1 MSNFYPVKFSPIA
14 MERIWGGGVLKSW
27 FGVTT
32 EAPIGEYWVVSG
44 HPNGTSVVT
53 NGWLAGKTLVDLTAE
68 FPTEYLGDSPQER
81 FPLLIKFLEASTD
94 LSVQIHPD
102 DEYAKRHEGDFGKT
116 EAWYVL
122 KCPDRASVIYGHR
135 FQNREQYRA
144 AVLEGRV
151 KDFLEYRPIRPGDVV
166 YVPSRTLHALLG
178 GTMVIEVQQTS
189 DVTYRVYD
197 WDRVGKDG
205 RPRELHVERAADVMI
220 YRDDA
225 DGQDLLAQK
234 RHVEDAT
241 KRRTLQQGKGWT
253 LERLVTC
260 PYFTLDKLE
269 LNQGSAKLNQGHPG
283 NPDILICA
291 GGQGVLRW
299 QGEEMAVKEGDTFL
313 IPASLSAYELT
324 SDGAVTLLRT
334 YY

>member
-1 MSNFYPVKFSPIA
+1 MYPVKFAPIA
-14 MERIWGGGVLKSW
+14 MERIWGGSVLKSW
-27 FGVTT
+27 FGEKS
-32 EAPIGEYWVVSG
+32 EAPIGEYWVLSG

-53 NGWLAGKTLVDLTAE
+53 NGPLAGKTLVELTEQYSEE
-68 FPTEYLGDSPQER
+68 FLGQSPQNR

-122 KCPDRASVIYGHR
+122 KCAEDGKVNYGHR
-135 FQNREQYRA
+135 FANREEYLQ
-144 AVLEGRV
+144 AVKEGRV
-151 KDFLEYRPIRPGDVV
+151 RDYLEYLPIRPGQVV

-205 RPRELHVERAADVMI
+205 RPRELHVEKAADVMI
-220 YRDDA
+220 YRESDDGEELRRQAEHVRKATERRVVAEA
-225 DGQDLLAQK
+225 DG
-234 RHVEDAT
+234 
-241 KRRTLQQGKGWT
+241 WT
-253 LERLVTC
+253 HERLVEC
-260 PYFTLDKLE
+260 PYFTLEKVDLK
-269 LNQGSAKLNQGHPG
+269 QGTVPLQAGHPG

-291 GGQGVLRW
+291 GGKGRLRW
-299 QGEEMAVKEGDTFL
+299 PEGDLELRQGDTLL
-313 IPASLSAYELT
+313 IPASLREYQLDSENGL
-324 SDGAVTLLRT
+324 TLLRT